1 MYTKQDLKEL
11 LDDLY
16 ELYYRGDLGA
26 QGVFFHNKCCTIS
39 EIQSSIEV
47 NIDFDKE
54 RNIKRIEKMI
64 EIDDKRDIDKLLL
77 LREIYFEL
85 VGHDISLLRYEKLIP
100 RYIKKNFRYIN
111 NEINRFNS
119 FKDNQNLFD
128 NILSLIKI
136 TRNFNQSFDTNKEIK
151 INQLI
156 SDNFDI
162 EYCIEDLRNQVLE
175 DLNHIRFMI

>member
-1 MYTKQDLKEL
+1 MYTKQNLKEL
-11 LDDLY
+11 LNELY

-26 QGVFFHNKCCTIS
+26 QQVFFHNKCCTIG

-47 NIDFDKE
+47 NIDFDAE

-64 EIDDKRDIDKLLL
+64 EIDDNRDIDKLLL
-77 LREIYFEL
+77 LREMYFEL
-85 VGHDISLLRYEKLIP
+85 VGHDISLLKYEKLIP
-100 RYIKKNFRYIN
+100 KYIKNNFRYIN
-111 NEINRFNS
+111 NEIDRFNS

-136 TRNFNQSFDTNKEIK
+136 TKHFNISPNTNKEIK

-156 SDNFDI
+156 SNDFDI

>member
-1 MYTKQDLKEL
+1 MYTKQDLKEI
-11 LDDLY
+11 LDELY

-39 EIQSSIEV
+39 EIQDSIEV

-54 RNIKRIEKMI
+54 RNIKRIERMI
-64 EIDDKRDIDKLLL
+64 EIDDNRDIDRLLL

-85 VGHDISLLRYEKLIP
+85 VGHDISLLRYERIIP
-100 RYIKKNFRYIN
+100 KYIKKNFRYIN
-111 NEINRFNS
+111 NEIERFDS

-136 TRNFNQSFDTNKEIK
+136 TRNFNISRDTNKEIK

-156 SDNFDI
+156 SNDFDI
-162 EYCIEDLRNQVLE
+162 EYCVKDLKGQVLE